1 MRLSI
6 VNLFYPPDLSPTG
19 HMAASLAEH
28 RAERGDRVTV
38 IAGTGGY
45 VGGPTGSAAAA
56 SGDVSD
62 TPRIVRIWTPGLG
75 KRTTARRLGDYLSFL
90 AGALVRLLTLP
101 AQDAIVVLT
110 SPPYALVTAVAHKLL
125 HPRTR
130 VILWSHDV
138 YPDAVEALGTIRA
151 GGLASRVLRGLKRAL
166 VRRVDHVVAMDAAM
180 LERILAGYASDGS
193 PEGTAI
199 PSWEPISLFPADL
212 DPDPWEGY
220 DDPALKDRFVV
231 LHLGNLG
238 FGSRIQ
244 PIVDAAAALED
255 EDVVFLFVGGGTRFG
270 ELERDAARSGIG
282 NVLLRGYVTRERTP
296 SLLSGADC
304 TLISLDDAWRGVM
317 SPCKLNGSLA
327 MGLPI
332 VYSGPTGTNVDEAI
346 ERYGCGSSVRQGD
359 LDGMIDAIRLLRK
372 DPRLAEEQ
380 SRNARRAFEA
390 AYSDERTL
398 PRFDQV
404 LEAVTRSAP

>member
-28 RAERGDRVTV
+28 RAHLGDRVTV

-45 VGGPTGSAAAA
+45 VGPAGTEAAGSGRVPGA
-56 SGDVSD
+56 
-62 TPRIVRIWTPGLG
+62 PRIVRIWTPGLG
-75 KRTTARRLGDYLSFL
+75 KRTTATRLGDYLSFL
-90 AGALVRLLTLP
+90 VGALVRMLALP

-110 SPPYALVTAVAHKLL
+110 SPPYALVTAVAHKLV

-151 GGLASRVLRGLKRAL
+151 GGLASRTLRRLKRAL
-166 VRRVDHVVAMDAAM
+166 LRRVDHVVAMDAAM
-180 LERILAGYASDGS
+180 LQRVLDGYATHGS
-193 PEGTAI
+193 PAGTVI
-199 PSWEPISLFPADL
+199 PSWEPVALFPPDL
-212 DPDPWEGY
+212 DPEPWEGY

-238 FGSRIQ
+238 FGSRTQ
-244 PIVDAAAALED
+244 PIVEAAAALED
-255 EDVVFLFVGGGTRFG
+255 EGVVFLFVGGGTRFA
-270 ELERDAARSGIG
+270 ELERGAARRGIR
-282 NVLLRGYVTRERTP
+282 NVVLRGYVPRERTP

-304 TLISLDDAWRGVM
+304 TLISLDDAWRGIM

-327 MGLPI
+327 MGLPV
-332 VYSGPTGTNVDEAI
+332 VYAGPTGTNVDEAI
-346 ERYGCGSSVRQGD
+346 ERYRCGSSLRQGD
-359 LDGMIDAIRLLRK
+359 LDGTIDAIRRLRK

-380 SRNARRAFEA
+380 SRNARVAYEA

-398 PRFDQV
+398 PRFDEV
-404 LEAVTRSAP
+404 LEAVTGSAR

>member
-1 MRLSI
+1 VRLSI

-28 RAERGDRVTV
+28 RADRGDLVTV

-45 VGGPTGSAAAA
+45 VGGGAPPATPA
-56 SGDVSD
+56 SEPAG
-62 TPRIVRIWTPGLG
+62 PRVVRIWTPGLG
-75 KRTTARRLGDYLSFL
+75 KRTTSRRLGDYLSFL
-90 AGALVRLLTLP
+90 AGALVRLLVMP
-101 AQDAIVVLT
+101 AQDVIVVLT
-110 SPPYALVTAVAHKLL
+110 SPPFALVTAIAHKLL

-138 YPDAVEALGTIRA
+138 YPDAVEALGTIA
-151 GGLASRVLRGLKRAL
+151 PGGVASRLLRGLKRAL
-166 VRRVDHVVAMDAAM
+166 LRRVDHVVAMDTAM
-180 LERILAGYASDGS
+180 LDRVRAYATDGA
-193 PEGTAI
+193 PPGTEI
-199 PSWEPISLFPADL
+199 PSWEPIALFPRDL
-212 DPDPWEGY
+212 EPDPWEGY
-220 DDPALKDRFVV
+220 QDPALRDRFVV

-255 EDVVFLFVGGGTRFG
+255 EGVVFLFVGGGTRFE
-270 ELERDAARSGIG
+270 ELARETARRAIG
-282 NVLLRGYVTRERTP
+282 NVVLRDYVPRERTP

-304 TLISLDDAWRGVM
+304 TLISLDDAWRGIM

-332 VYSGPTGTNVDEAI
+332 VYAGPTRTNVDQAI
-346 ERYGCGSSVRQGD
+346 DRYGCGFSLRQGD
-359 LDGMIDAIRLLRK
+359 LDGLTDAMRRLRK
-372 DPRLAEEQ
+372 DPGLAEEQ

-398 PRFDQV
+398 PRFDLV
-404 LEAVTRSAP
+404 LEAVTRSAR